1 MAKYDPLFRHLVS
14 ADAGPIDMTF
24 DEIERLVGALPASA
38 LKYSAWW
45 SNHQLDGAHVQAMRG
60 STQDVKSRPW
70 TGRDVES
77 VSVLLV
83 GVAARSPDFG
93 AQSDRSETGPKHHR
107 FG

>member
-45 SNHQLDGAHVQAMRG
+45 SNHQLEGAHVQA
-60 STQDVKSRPW
+60 TAW
-70 TGRDVES
+70 LNAGREVETVDRQGRRVRFS
-77 VSVLLV
+77 
-83 GVAARSPDFG
+83 AARWR
-93 AQSDRSETGPKHHR
+93 RSS
-107 FG
+107 